1 MKRDKDRCGV
11 HNAAGLAGE
20 MSSFHSRNQSFP
32 QHKRLS
38 GVQTDASYSRTQE
51 AEPGGLGVRGHSG

>member
-1 MKRDKDRCGV
+1 MECDKDRCGV

-20 MSSFHSRNQSFP
+20 MSCFHGRNQSFS
-32 QHKRLS
+32 QHKGLS
-38 GVQTDASYSRTQE
+38 GVQTHACYSRTQE